1 MKKLL
6 AIVAVL
12 LSLGASAQTTT
23 VYDTTVVRTPLTVA
37 VGTGAIYDT
46 LYMPAATTSVNGYM
60 TAASMTNIAN
70 LQTSMTTANSN
81 IATLQTTVAGIS
93 GTVTSNVQTGTTY
106 TLVTGDNNR
115 MIVMSNTG
123 TSTVTLPA
131 GLADGFKCTVIQ
143 QGGVITIA
151 AASGVTI
158 RSPFSYKRSQTQYG
172 VITVVCLGSN
182 VFSLS
187 GNLKQ

>member
-6 AIVAVL
+6 TILAVL
-12 LSLGASAQTTT
+12 FCLSASAQTT

-37 VGTGAIYDT
+37 VGAGSIYDT

-60 TAASMTNIAN
+60 TSAAMTNIAN

-81 IATLQTTVAGIS
+81 ITTLQTTVAGIT
-93 GTVTSNVQTGTTY
+93 GAATSNVQSGTTY
-106 TLVTGDNNR
+106 TLASGDNSR
-115 MIVMSNTG
+115 MVVMSNTG
-123 TSTVTLPA
+123 TITVTLPT
-131 GLADGFKCTVIQ
+131 GLSDGFKCTVIQ
-143 QGGVITIA
+143 SGGVITFA
-151 AASGVTI
+151 AAGGVTI
-158 RSPFSYKRSQTQYG
+158 RSPFNYRRSQTQYG
-172 VITVVCLGSN
+172 VITVVCLGNN